1 MILYTYSLEE
11 FDEDRRWKDDG
22 IRDWFFEDLDE
33 ARRVVL
39 ELRKH
44 VLSEEDAAWRP
55 VYLERVEIA
64 PVGPQNILALLN
76 DGVGTLVRCYDVIEV
91 IT

>member
-1 MILYTYSLEE
+1 M
-11 FDEDRRWKDDG
+11 
-22 IRDWFFEDLDE
+22 
-33 ARRVVL
+33 
-39 ELRKH
+39 
-44 VLSEEDAAWRP
+44 LSEEDAAWRP

-76 DGVGTLVRCYDVIEV
+76 DGVGPLVRRYDVIEV